1 MDKHG
6 RLPTLPAEILDVII
20 SHLEDRDL
28 ASLLATNRQLYH
40 QLDPIFYRRE
50 HVMDLAMEWACSHGN
65 SQAIGRLVSLGASPS
80 VVYVST
86 NSSGCRIKTSTLH
99 LAATKKQVEAFRC
112 LIDTG
117 ARLDH
122 PDVDRGAIRHFVSPI
137 CNPADDWAL
146 LRLYLNAGLDRQLR
160 VGHHRH
166 YPPSTI
172 PLLGVISQSA
182 SASPLS
188 PVRLLL
194 DRGGNPNE
202 IFSFY
207 GHRLVTPLTVAILK
221 AHIEV
226 LDLLIENGGI
236 IHGPNVTRPVLQPW
250 HIPIMAAA
258 ACMPSQGTAVI
269 ERCLHHGSDINHL
282 TPQLCKR
289 TYQDCKE
296 YRYMSPALVYI
307 DSIHNWDD
315 PAHAL
320 RPVDGLVFLASRGAL
335 LQQPIPIPDRGN
347 LERVHSAPWMR
358 CYWSPSPMCLDLILE
373 KWGLIKST
381 TSPGLLLA
389 VQYLLRHAA
398 SVGTLAESLASYES
412 EISALG
418 DPPVQVSAAWQGLLT
433 YVLEDLKVDPTILLG
448 QYILQKGL
456 CIWNK
461 PLEKIGRATI
471 ERLLASGAN
480 INSRMGAGDGPTA
493 LHAVC
498 AAFSKAVLEL
508 EGRFHSSRWR
518 EKVETQAKYLEYL
531 ASQGADS
538 SIRVGDR
545 TASEALLVNQADMP
559 SETRQNMLS
568 ASKILQEDNV
578 I

>member
-6 RLPTLPAEILDVII
+6 RLPTLPAEILDAII

-28 ASLLATNRQLYH
+28 ASLLATNRRLYH

-50 HVMDLAMEWACSHGN
+50 HVMDLAMGWACSHGN

-112 LIDTG
+112 LIDIG

-122 PDVDRGAIRHFVSPI
+122 PDLDRGGH
-137 CNPADDWAL
+137 PAFYDWAL
-146 LRLYLNAGLDRQLR
+146 LRLYLDAGLDRQLR
-160 VGHHRH
+160 VGHYRH

-182 SASPLS
+182 SASPLG

-221 AHIEV
+221 SHTEV

-236 IHGPNVTRPVLQPW
+236 IHGPHVTRPVLQPW

-258 ACMPSQGTAVI
+258 ACMPSQGTTVI

-282 TPQLCKR
+282 TPQLCKK
-289 TYQDCKE
+289 TYQGCKE
-296 YRYMSPALVYI
+296 YRYMSPAFVFI

-315 PAHAL
+315 PTHAL

-335 LQQPIPIPDRGN
+335 LQQPIPIPDCGS

-358 CYWSPSPMCLDLILE
+358 CYWSPSPMCLELILD

-389 VQYLLRHAA
+389 VQYLLRHAV
-398 SVGTLAESLASYES
+398 SVGTLAESLASFES
-412 EISALG
+412 EVSALG
-418 DPPVQVSAAWQGLLT
+418 DPPVQVSVAWQGLLT
-433 YVLEDLKVDPTILLG
+433 YVLEDLKVDPTILLS

-456 CIWNK
+456 CIWDK

-480 INSRMGAGDGPTA
+480 INTRMGARDGPTA
-493 LHAVC
+493 MHAVC
-498 AAFSKAVLEL
+498 EAFNKAVLEL
-508 EGRFHSSRWR
+508 EGKLHSSRWR
-518 EKVETQAKYLEYL
+518 EKLDTQAKYLEYL

-538 SIRVGDR
+538 SIRIGGQ
-545 TASEALLVNQADMP
+545 TAGEALLVNQADVP
-559 SETRQNMLS
+559 SEIRQNMLA
-568 ASKILQEDNV
+568 ASKILQKDNV